1 MNLPKYEDLTIQNDF
16 MFKKVMQCKRICM
29 KLISE
34 IMQSSVQDI
43 TYLETEKTIDAYIDS
58 RGVRLDVLLAD
69 ENNTHYNIEMQV
81 RDILG
86 SSNKEQVLPKRTR
99 YYQSIIDT
107 DMLQKGQDYDELPP
121 LVLIFI
127 CAFDLFHEGRYMYSF
142 KSRCLE
148 NLELE
153 LQNGVSVLFLN
164 TLGKKGDVS
173 PLIKNFLQYVND
185 HVPKDDFTREV
196 EEEVVRLKYDKEVR
210 HEFMVLSTRLKEE
223 RMIGKIEG
231 RKEGRKEK
239 TIEVVINMLQE
250 KMAVDVIAKCTKVSE
265 EEIINIAKEEGIV
278 I

>member
-107 DMLQKGQDYDELPP
+107 DML
-121 LVLIFI
+121 
-127 CAFDLFHEGRYMYSF
+127 
-142 KSRCLE
+142 
-148 NLELE
+148 
-153 LQNGVSVLFLN
+153 
-164 TLGKKGDVS
+164 
-173 PLIKNFLQYVND
+173 
-185 HVPKDDFTREV
+185 
-196 EEEVVRLKYDKEVR
+196 
-210 HEFMVLSTRLKEE
+210 
-223 RMIGKIEG
+223 
-231 RKEGRKEK
+231 
-239 TIEVVINMLQE
+239 
-250 KMAVDVIAKCTKVSE
+250 
-265 EEIINIAKEEGIV
+265 
-278 I
+278 